1 MGKIAFVTDST
12 AYLTE
17 ELKNHPDVYSLPLS
31 IIIDDVSYA
40 DGVDLTVDELYER
53 IRKEKEVPKTSQPA
67 IGMFAELYEKLKED
81 YDAAV
86 SIHISDKLS
95 GTMASAKQ
103 GSDLVE
109 NFHVEVVDSKCMSYA
124 ITHLIN
130 ESIRLSEEGKEA
142 AEIAEHVRDQAGRTA
157 NYILLGSLDQFYK
170 GGRMSGAQY
179 LIGSVLKIKP
189 VITITPEGEFNLFE
203 RVRSE
208 KKAMNR
214 LVELLYTYHQE
225 HPVNKAQIM
234 HGNVSEKASQLE
246 AKLKEKMPN
255 LDIMTGEISS
265 TIAVHAGEGTL
276 ALLWQKG

>member
-17 ELKNHPDVYSLPLS
+17 ELKNHPDVYTLPLS
-31 IIIDDVSYA
+31 IIIDGESYA
-40 DGVDLTVDELYER
+40 DGVDLSVDELYTR

-67 IGMFAELYEKLKED
+67 IGRFAELYEKLKED
-81 YDAAV
+81 YDAAI

-103 GSDLVE
+103 GSDLVDH
-109 NFHVEVVDSKCMSYA
+109 FPVEVVDSKCMSYA

-130 ESIRLSEEGKEA
+130 ESIKLSEEGKDVSDIA
-142 AEIAEHVRDQAGRTA
+142 AHVRDEAGRTA

-208 KKAMNR
+208 KKAVNR
-214 LVELLYTYHQE
+214 LVELLTTYHEE
-225 HPVNKAQIM
+225 HPVRSVQIM
-234 HGNVSEKASQLE
+234 HGNVPEKAAMLE
-246 AKLKEKMPN
+246 EKVKEKIPGVDV
-255 LDIMTGEISS
+255 LIGEISS

-276 ALLWQKG
+276 ALLWQRG